1 MNELTKFLI
10 QELLDTP
17 KTVAIYG
24 GGFKPPTK
32 GHFLVVEKA
41 LQKLPEI
48 DEFKIFVGSG
58 VRDGITQEESIKIWE
73 LYKPY
78 LSDKI
83 SIEPSAAPVKSILG
97 YAKDHPDEKVYWI
110 LGTREGNEDDLKDI
124 ENRTKSLS
132 KYPNIEVVVINTQGG
147 VSGTNTRTAV
157 RNNDKELFFNLIPDI
172 KEKEQIWNLVSPVI
186 KEVGEASLKPY
197 KWEEVDR
204 EGYWYYVRFTTDND
218 VEYEVDLES
227 IIHVDKNVNELKAF
241 NVEFIAKPKGAEGY
255 SDKIVV
261 NKGEMYRVMSTIA
274 DIIKYYVKKYKAQAI
289 LYSPSKKGNEDFG
302 SQRDQLY
309 KAFIKKAL
317 PGVYFEQKGDWIAA
331 ILPKTLN
338 EADPK
343 VGTGKKPK
351 GSGRRLYT
359 DEDPKDTVSIKFKTK
374 EDIVDTLN
382 KTSFKD
388 KSHVRQSQVINLIHQ
403 RVRAAYGRAKDPEV
417 KSRLKRALDYIE
429 KRKEMSKKKT
439 ERLRKM
445 KEASDPQAGTALPY
459 GSGFAPVKE
468 IVTDTEVICDN
479 CGWEWDIKDGG
490 DDLYICHKC
499 GHDNT
504 PKENQNKAWNL
515 QEGMLS
521 LSKYMIDNGMNI
533 KPLPKVKMIK
543 NNKENADNMLG
554 NTAYYNP
561 TEKSITLFTL
571 NRHPKDILR
580 SFAHE
585 MVHHMQNLE
594 GRLNN
599 IQTTNTNEDG
609 DLPEIEREA
618 YEKGNMMLRNWEDSI
633 KNV

>member
-10 QELLDTP
+10 QELLDNP

-32 GHFLVVEKA
+32 GHFTVVEKA
-41 LQKLPEI
+41 LSDFPEI

-78 LSDKI
+78 LSNKI
-83 SIEPSAAPVKSILG
+83 NIEPSAAPVKSILG

-157 RNNDKELFFNLIPDI
+157 RNNDKELFFKLIPDI

-186 KEVGEASLKPY
+186 KEIVTDTEVICDNCGWEWDVTDGGDDLYVCHKCGHDNTPTPINEVGEANLKPY
-197 KWEEVDR
+197 KWGEVDQESR
-204 EGYWYYVRFTTDND
+204 FIYTQFTTDKGTK
-218 VEYEVDLES
+218 YEVDLEFMEFDNPEDED
-227 IIHVDKNVNELKAF
+227 IVLNAMG
-241 NVEFIAKPKGAEGY
+241 VEFMAKREGEQGY
-255 SDKIVV
+255 SSKVITNEGDALKIMSTVV
-261 NKGEMYRVMSTIA
+261 NIV
-274 DIIKYYVKKYKAQAI
+274 KYYVKKYKIQAI

-302 SQRDQLY
+302 SQRDKLY
-309 KAFIKKAL
+309 KAFIEKAL
-317 PGVYFEQKGDWIAA
+317 PGVYFEQKGEWIAA
-331 ILPKTLN
+331 ILPN
-338 EADPK
+338 
-343 VGTGKKPK
+343 
-351 GSGRRLYT
+351 
-359 DEDPKDTVSIKFKTK
+359 
-374 EDIVDTLN
+374 N
-382 KTSFKD
+382 K
-388 KSHVRQSQVINLIHQ
+388 I
-403 RVRAAYGRAKDPEV
+403 
-417 KSRLKRALDYIE
+417 
-429 KRKEMSKKKT
+429 
-439 ERLRKM
+439 
-445 KEASDPQAGTALPY
+445 
-459 GSGFAPVKE
+459 
-468 IVTDTEVICDN
+468 
-479 CGWEWDIKDGG
+479 
-490 DDLYICHKC
+490 
-499 GHDNT
+499 
-504 PKENQNKAWNL
+504 KENQNKAWNL

-580 SFAHE
+580 SFSHE
-585 MVHHMQNLE
+585 MIHHMQNLE

-609 DLPEIEREA
+609 DLPELEREA
-618 YEKGNMMLRNWEDSI
+618 YEKGNMMLRSWEDSI

>member
-10 QELLDTP
+10 QELLDNP

-78 LSDKI
+78 LSNKI

-97 YAKDHPDEKVYWI
+97 YAKDHPDEKVYWV

-132 KYPNIEVVVINTQGG
+132 KYSNIEVVVINTQGG

-157 RNNDKELFFNLIPDI
+157 KNNDKELFFKLIPDV

-186 KEVGEASLKPY
+186 KEIVTDTEVICDNCGWEWDITDGGDDLYMCHKCGHDNTPTPINEVGEANLKPY

-204 EGYWYYVRFTTDND
+204 DGYWYYVRFTTDND

-227 IIHVDKNVNELKAF
+227 ITHVDRNVNELKAF

-261 NKGEMYRVMSTIA
+261 NKGEIYRVMSTIA

-289 LYSPSKKGNEDFG
+289 LYSPAKKGNEDFG

-317 PGVYFEQKGDWIAA
+317 PGVYFEQKGEWIAA
-331 ILPKTLN
+331 ILPN
-338 EADPK
+338 
-343 VGTGKKPK
+343 
-351 GSGRRLYT
+351 
-359 DEDPKDTVSIKFKTK
+359 
-374 EDIVDTLN
+374 N
-382 KTSFKD
+382 K
-388 KSHVRQSQVINLIHQ
+388 I
-403 RVRAAYGRAKDPEV
+403 
-417 KSRLKRALDYIE
+417 
-429 KRKEMSKKKT
+429 
-439 ERLRKM
+439 
-445 KEASDPQAGTALPY
+445 
-459 GSGFAPVKE
+459 
-468 IVTDTEVICDN
+468 
-479 CGWEWDIKDGG
+479 
-490 DDLYICHKC
+490 
-499 GHDNT
+499 
-504 PKENQNKAWNL
+504 KENQNKAWNL

-521 LSKYMIDNGMNI
+521 LSKYMINNGMNI

-561 TEKSITLFTL
+561 IEKSITLFTL

-580 SFAHE
+580 SFSHE

-609 DLPEIEREA
+609 DLPELEREA

>member
-10 QELLDTP
+10 QELLDNP

-78 LSDKI
+78 LSNKI
-83 SIEPSAAPVKSILG
+83 DIEPSAAPVKSILG
-97 YAKDHPDEKVYWI
+97 YAKDHPDEKVYWV

-289 LYSPSKKGNEDFG
+289 LYSPAKKGNEDFG

-309 KAFIKKAL
+309 KAFIEKAL
-317 PGVYFEQKGDWIAA
+317 PGVYFEQKGEWIAA
-331 ILPKTLN
+331 ILPN
-338 EADPK
+338 
-343 VGTGKKPK
+343 
-351 GSGRRLYT
+351 
-359 DEDPKDTVSIKFKTK
+359 
-374 EDIVDTLN
+374 N
-382 KTSFKD
+382 K
-388 KSHVRQSQVINLIHQ
+388 I
-403 RVRAAYGRAKDPEV
+403 
-417 KSRLKRALDYIE
+417 
-429 KRKEMSKKKT
+429 
-439 ERLRKM
+439 
-445 KEASDPQAGTALPY
+445 
-459 GSGFAPVKE
+459 
-468 IVTDTEVICDN
+468 
-479 CGWEWDIKDGG
+479 
-490 DDLYICHKC
+490 
-499 GHDNT
+499 
-504 PKENQNKAWNL
+504 KENQNKAWNL

-580 SFAHE
+580 SFSHE

-594 GRLNN
+594 GRLSN

-609 DLPEIEREA
+609 DLPELEREA

>member
-32 GHFLVVEKA
+32 GHFTVVEKA
-41 LQKLPEI
+41 LSDFPEI

-78 LSDKI
+78 LSNKI
-83 SIEPSAAPVKSILG
+83 NIEPSAAPVKSILG
-97 YAKDHPDEKVYWI
+97 YAKDHPDEKIYWI

-147 VSGTNTRTAV
+147 VSGTNTRTAI
-157 RNNDKELFFNLIPDI
+157 RNNDKESFFNLTPDI

-186 KEVGEASLKPY
+186 KE
-197 KWEEVDR
+197 
-204 EGYWYYVRFTTDND
+204 
-218 VEYEVDLES
+218 
-227 IIHVDKNVNELKAF
+227 
-241 NVEFIAKPKGAEGY
+241 
-255 SDKIVV
+255 
-261 NKGEMYRVMSTIA
+261 
-274 DIIKYYVKKYKAQAI
+274 
-289 LYSPSKKGNEDFG
+289 
-302 SQRDQLY
+302 
-309 KAFIKKAL
+309 
-317 PGVYFEQKGDWIAA
+317 
-331 ILPKTLN
+331 
-338 EADPK
+338 
-343 VGTGKKPK
+343 
-351 GSGRRLYT
+351 
-359 DEDPKDTVSIKFKTK
+359 
-374 EDIVDTLN
+374 
-382 KTSFKD
+382 
-388 KSHVRQSQVINLIHQ
+388 
-403 RVRAAYGRAKDPEV
+403 
-417 KSRLKRALDYIE
+417 
-429 KRKEMSKKKT
+429 
-439 ERLRKM
+439 
-445 KEASDPQAGTALPY
+445 
-459 GSGFAPVKE
+459 

-479 CGWEWDIKDGG
+479 CGWEWKIEDGG
-490 DDLYICHKC
+490 DDLYMCHKC

-504 PKENQNKAWNL
+504 PKDNQNKAWNL

-585 MVHHMQNLE
+585 MIHHMQNLE
-594 GRLNN
+594 NRLNN

-609 DLPEIEREA
+609 DLPELEKEA

-633 KNV
+633 KNPKPVNEIYFLDSEKHNHPRTIYENLWHTLNEIILNPNNAVDIFGSLSGGKFQVDNIIYVYDIRQVKNPYNDGEQFYNIFFYPEDNKTSFPQGGKENYIKILNTMYKIILDFAEEVEPEYIGISSLDNDENKNYHMVYANLTDNKSNRIPGYFRKDVNLEFNTPQGKGKFVVLKRKDV